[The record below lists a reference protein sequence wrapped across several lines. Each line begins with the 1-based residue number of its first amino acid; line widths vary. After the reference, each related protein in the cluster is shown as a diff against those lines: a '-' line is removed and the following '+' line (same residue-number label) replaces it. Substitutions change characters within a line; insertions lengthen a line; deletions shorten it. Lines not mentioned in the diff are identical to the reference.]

1 MTNAIA
7 LLKAAATTGVIP
19 TRDPIEIFMQ
29 KVDGQ
34 INYAKQVK
42 EGKEVNT
49 RSLWF
54 KRDGAEYIVRIGRN
68 AFEIAGS
75 KLFRAKN
82 LDAVVELLG
91 AAKQAIRDD
100 KQLQQVIAKH
110 SSERSER
117 LRVGRAKGKAEK
129 AAAKSE

>member
-7 LLKAAATTGVIP
+7 LLKAAATTGVIA
-19 TRDPIEIFMQ
+19 TRDPIETFMQ
-29 KVDGQ
+29 KVDAQ
-34 INYAKQVK
+34 IAYAREVK
-42 EGKEVNT
+42 AGKEISA

-54 KRDGAEYIVRIGRN
+54 KKEGSEYVVRVGRN

-75 KLFRAKN
+75 KLFKAKD

-100 KQLQQVIAKH
+100 KQLQQVIARH

-117 LRVGRAKGKAEK
+117 LKVGRAKGKAAK
-129 AAAKSE
+129 AAVE